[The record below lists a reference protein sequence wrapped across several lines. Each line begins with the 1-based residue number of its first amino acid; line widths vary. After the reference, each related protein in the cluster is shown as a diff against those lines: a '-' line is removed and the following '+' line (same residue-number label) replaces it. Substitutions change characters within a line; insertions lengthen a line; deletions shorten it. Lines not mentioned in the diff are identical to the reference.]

1 MPTLLRYLFFQ
12 IPGWAVGAVV
22 AVGLLQWE
30 IIPSWVALLGF
41 SGLVLKDL
49 AFYPLLR
56 SVYETQVKFG
66 SAALVGKKGIAQS
79 DLAPEGYIRINL
91 ELWRAVADS
100 GGQIIV
106 SGTEVEV
113 MRAEGMKVFVRA
125 ASRRGSSS

>member
-1 MPTLLRYLFFQ
+1 MLTFLRYLIFQ

-22 AVGLLQWE
+22 AVGLLEWQ
-30 IIPSWVALLGF
+30 IIPLWVALLGF

-56 SVYETQVKFG
+56 SAYETQVKFG

-91 ELWRAVADS
+91 ELWRAVAES
-100 GGQIIV
+100 AGQIIV

-113 MRAEGMKVFVRA
+113 VRAEGMTVFVRA
-125 ASRRGSSS
+125 ARGKSSL

>member
-1 MPTLLRYLFFQ
+1 MPTFFRYLFFQ

-22 AVGLLQWE
+22 ALGLLRWE
-30 IIPSWVALLGF
+30 FIPLWVALLGF
-41 SGLVLKDL
+41 CGLVLKDL

-56 SVYETQVKFG
+56 SAYETQVKFG

-91 ELWRAVADS
+91 ELWRAAADS
-100 GGQIIV
+100 AGQIIV

-113 MRAEGMKVFVRA
+113 TRAEGMTVFVRA
-125 ASRRGSSS
+125 ASKRGSTL

>member
-1 MPTLLRYLFFQ
+1 MPTFFRYLFFQ

-22 AVGLLQWE
+22 ALGRLEWE

-56 SVYETQVKFG
+56 SAYETQVKFG

-91 ELWRAVADS
+91 ELWRAVAES
-100 GGQIIV
+100 AGQIIV

-113 MRAEGMKVFVRA
+113 MRAEGMTVFVRA
-125 ASRRGSSS
+125 ASRRGSSL